1 MCVSMYAHVCVC
13 VVFNKCFLLTL
24 LSPPPTHI
32 HTHTHTH
39 TININ
44 DTEKLCSGLCLVTQ
58 SQSQAR
64 PSCPSFPKSSAAR
77 VFAVN
82 SSLWPQRSVSDSL
95 VVRLAST
102 SHNKQ
107 VLMGSGTPALRFS
120 SPAAL
125 LASAKLPS
133 SRLPL
138 SPPDTA

>member
-13 VVFNKCFLLTL
+13 VVFNECFLLTF
-24 LSPPPTHI
+24 LSLPAP
-32 HTHTHTH
+32 HTYTHTH

-44 DTEKLCSGLCLVTQ
+44 DTEKLCSGLCLATQ

-77 VFAVN
+77 VFAVS
-82 SSLWPQRSVSDSL
+82 SSLWPQRSVCDSL
-95 VVRLAST
+95 AVLLAST

-138 SPPDTA
+138 SPLNTA